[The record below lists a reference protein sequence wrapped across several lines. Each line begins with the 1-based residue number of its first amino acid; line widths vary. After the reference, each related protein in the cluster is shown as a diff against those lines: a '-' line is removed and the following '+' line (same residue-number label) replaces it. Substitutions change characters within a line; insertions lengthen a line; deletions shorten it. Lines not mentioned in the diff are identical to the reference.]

1 MPPLEN
7 DEEVKVGKGVI
18 VLTLNKLLIRLSI
31 LLGKIKAANNSYNL
45 KTKLGKYYIFW
56 INTIK
61 SRKNF
66 TVISSCHYNNCNAH

>member
-7 DEEVKVGKGVI
+7 DEEVKEGKGVI

-45 KTKLGKYYIFW
+45 KNETRQILYILDQHNKIKKKLY
-56 INTIK
+56 
-61 SRKNF
+61 SNF
-66 TVISSCHYNNCNAH
+66 IMSL

>member
-7 DEEVKVGKGVI
+7 NEEVKEGKGVI

-45 KTKLGKYYIFW
+45 KNEIRQILYILDQHNKIKKKLY
-56 INTIK
+56 
-61 SRKNF
+61 SNF
-66 TVISSCHYNNCNAH
+66 IMSL